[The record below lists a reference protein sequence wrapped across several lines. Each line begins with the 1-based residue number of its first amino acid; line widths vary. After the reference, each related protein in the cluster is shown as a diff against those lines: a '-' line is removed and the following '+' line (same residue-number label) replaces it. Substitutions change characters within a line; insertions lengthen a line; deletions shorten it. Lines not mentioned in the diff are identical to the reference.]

1 MLGGKST
8 IRWQKST
15 IRSVYRV
22 EKGWGLRSL
31 PLSYFF
37 FFNGIAALIL
47 SETSHPHPMSLEDI
61 MGAANTDNQLLDL
74 STVSGWELLF
84 TILNKAIEMGEFSC
98 PDGNLLI
105 PLGAGIAVRVDKWNV
120 SFVNGREVLCSSKH
134 YDGLHECHHEKLM
147 DIKSKANLKVMM
159 EILGRCSLK

>member
-1 MLGGKST
+1 
-8 IRWQKST
+8 
-15 IRSVYRV
+15 
-22 EKGWGLRSL
+22 
-31 PLSYFF
+31 
-37 FFNGIAALIL
+37 
-47 SETSHPHPMSLEDI
+47 MSLEDI
-61 MGAANTDNQLLDL
+61 MGATNNQLLDL
-74 STVSGWELLF
+74 STVRGWELLF

-120 SFVNGREVLCSSKH
+120 SFVNGREVLASVKH

-147 DIKSKANLKVMM
+147 TIKSKANLKVMM